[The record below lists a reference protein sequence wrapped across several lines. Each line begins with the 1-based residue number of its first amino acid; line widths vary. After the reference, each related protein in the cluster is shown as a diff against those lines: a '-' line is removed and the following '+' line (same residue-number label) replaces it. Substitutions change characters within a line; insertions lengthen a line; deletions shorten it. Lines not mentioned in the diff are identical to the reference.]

1 MNWIKATTSLSGAL
15 AVGVL
20 SFIISVHALFTWGLT
35 LSQLSWIVVG
45 LSVISI
51 IGTYLPDRI
60 RPHKTPDIRLPENHR
75 TMNRTSGVEHVM
87 TQEQFEQLRAA
98 IFDKDQEPRP

>member
-15 AVGVL
+15 AVGGL

-35 LSQLSWIVVG
+35 LSQLGYVAIG
-45 LSVISI
+45 LSVLSI

-60 RPHKTPDIRLPENHR
+60 RPHKTPDIKLPENHR

-87 TQEQFEQLRAA
+87 TQEQFDRIVEAQKRG
-98 IFDKDQEPRP
+98 KDHL